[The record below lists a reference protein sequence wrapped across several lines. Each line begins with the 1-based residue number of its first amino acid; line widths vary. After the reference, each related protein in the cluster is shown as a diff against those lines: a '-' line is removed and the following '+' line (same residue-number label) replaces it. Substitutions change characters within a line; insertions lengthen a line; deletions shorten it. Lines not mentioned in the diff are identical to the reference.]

1 MAHRIYF
8 EQRFSLCCVTCRKRT
23 AVPTLRFFGRRWYPS
38 PLFLFISLLQRRSSM
53 RRLKQIEKRFGL
65 SIKKNTWKRW
75 CLWWQAHFTRTV
87 FWKKE
92 QGKYIGRALL
102 GPYPKSLFKVMQ
114 GLFEKRML
122 LLLQFFAPIT
132 AGFLRA
138 V

>member
-92 QGKYIGRALL
+92 QGKYIGQALL

-114 GLFEKRML
+114 DSFEKRML